1 MGGMTIPA
9 PGAHGG
15 DAARLARAMGVP
27 VDFMLDLSAS
37 LNPVAPDI
45 AARARSHL
53 GALRRYPDVADA
65 RRVLAQAIGIEPEC
79 LLVTNGGAEAI
90 SLLGH
95 LIGGRVEEPEFSLH
109 PRGTSTA
116 PRWRSNPHNPTG
128 RLAGSG
134 ERADVWDEAFFP
146 LATGRWTRGDSA
158 LAVVGSL
165 TKLFACPGLRL
176 GYAIADPEL
185 IRRIERSQPEW
196 AVGGLEVALL
206 PELVATADLTGW
218 AREIAELRGD
228 LTELLSRHG
237 LSPSPSDANFVL
249 CDAPTGFRDK
259 LLAQGIVVRDCASFG
274 LPNHVRV
281 AVPDG
286 AGIDRLSTALDVLA
300 NDNDLNA

>member
-1 MGGMTIPA
+1 MTMPA

-15 DAARLARAMGVP
+15 DAARLAREMGVP
-27 VDFMLDLSAS
+27 VDFLLDLSAS

-45 AARARSHL
+45 AARARSYL
-53 GALRRYPDVADA
+53 GALRRYPDVAEA

-95 LIGGRVEEPEFSLH
+95 LLGGRVEEPEFSLH

-146 LATGRWTRGDSA
+146 MATGRWTRGDTSA

-185 IRRIERSQPEW
+185 IRRVERSQPEW

-206 PELVATADLTGW
+206 PELVAAADLMGW
-218 AREIAELRGD
+218 AKEIAALRED
-228 LTELLSRHG
+228 LTELLTRHR

-249 CDAPTGFRDK
+249 CDAPAGFRDK

-274 LPNHVRV
+274 MPHHVRM

-286 AGIDRLSTALDVLA
+286 AGMDRLSTALDVLA
-300 NDNDLNA
+300 NDNHLNA